1 MGSLVASSSAPASAA
16 IVASIPV
23 RLDRGNFMLWEGLT
37 LPNLS
42 GADLHGH
49 LDESV
54 VTPKKTITEGED
66 DKAVTIPTRY
76 IIAGGSR
83 TRRSSAYYLVRW
95 NQRLHAS

>member
-1 MGSLVASSSAPASAA
+1 MGSLTTSSSVPASAGIA
-16 IVASIPV
+16 ASVPV
-23 RLDRGNFMLWEGLT
+23 RLDRGNFMLWKGLT

-54 VTPKKTITEGED
+54 VTPEKTITEG
-66 DKAVTIPTRY
+66 KVTKLWMFPTPR

-83 TRRSSAYYLVRW
+83 TRGFSAYYSVRW